1 MNFPFFIAR
10 RYFLS
15 QKKRNFIN
23 IISII
28 AMVGAAVGT
37 AALVIV
43 LSVFN
48 GLEDLLR
55 SLYNSFDP
63 EIKITATMGKSFVVD
78 KDFLEKLYKVDGVL
92 SITEVIEDN
101 ALVKYADG
109 QTIVRIKGV
118 SENYESQSSIKEVIK
133 KGSPKL
139 TEKGI
144 QYAVM
149 GNALQQILSVS
160 LDNDFYALQ
169 VWYPKKQ
176 KSLSINPETAFNKG
190 TLKPGGVFAIEQ
202 EYDEK
207 YMIAP
212 LSFVEQLMD
221 YKDRR
226 TSIEVKTKQG
236 YSVEK
241 VIRRINSVLG
251 NSYTILNRD
260 QQHASL
266 YKAIRIEKLFGFIT
280 FSFIL
285 AIASL
290 NIFFSLTMLG
300 IEKKKDISVL
310 YSMGVTKGLVR
321 KIFLFQGGMIAFTGA
336 SIGLLSGLIICL
348 LQQQF
353 GFVSMGMQT
362 SIVHSYPVKL
372 NPLDFL
378 LTGISILTITLLVSF
393 SPART
398 ASNINVRDNL

>member
-1 MNFPFFIAR
+1 
-10 RYFLS
+10 
-15 QKKRNFIN
+15 
-23 IISII
+23 
-28 AMVGAAVGT
+28 MVGAAVGT

-55 SLYNSFDP
+55 SLYSSFDA
-63 EIKITATMGKSFVVD
+63 EIRITAASGKSFQVSE
-78 KDFLEKLYKVDGVL
+78 KFLMELKNIDGVL

-101 ALVKYADG
+101 ALVKYAEAP
-109 QTIVRIKGV
+109 TIVRLKGV
-118 SENYESQSSIKEVIK
+118 SENYEIQSDIKGVIKE
-133 KGSPKL
+133 GSSRLP
-139 TEKGI
+139 EKGI
-144 QYAVM
+144 QYAVL
-149 GNALQQILSVS
+149 GNSLQQILSVS
-160 LDNDFYALQ
+160 LDNDFYVLE

-176 KSLSINPETAFNKG
+176 KSVSINPETAFNKG

-207 YMIAP
+207 YIIAP
-212 LSFVEQLMD
+212 LKFVEKLMD
-221 YKDRR
+221 YEGKR
-226 TSIEVKTKQG
+226 TSIEVKTKAG
-236 YSVEK
+236 YSIQK
-241 VIRRINSVLG
+241 VIKNIEEHLG
-251 NSYTILNRD
+251 NSFKVEDRD

-300 IEKKKDISVL
+300 IEKKKDVSVL
-310 YSMGVTKGLVR
+310 YAMGATKGLIR
-321 KIFLFQGGMIAFTGA
+321 KIFLTEGAMIALTGA
-336 SIGLLSGLIICL
+336 FIGLVLGLTICL

-362 SIVHSYPVKL
+362 SIVQAYPVKI
-372 NPLDFL
+372 NFLDFV
-378 LTGISILTITLLVSF
+378 LTGISIIVITILVSL

-398 ASNINVRDNL
+398 ASNLNLKDNL